1 MASTSSRTDLDI
13 SCRGVKDTETWHEY
27 PSMSMMQPIVSSAG
41 KRIYARK
48 LGLGLHSS
56 DRL

>member
-41 KRIYARK
+41 KRIYA
-48 LGLGLHSS
+48 
-56 DRL
+56 